1 MEVFIVNILTRRQ
14 PIDNDV
20 DHAVINNN
28 NNNLNRYAER
38 VLSGSNVNNI
48 LNGGFGNGITN
59 DTMTATTTTTTATT
73 STTTII
79 GNAST
84 TTGRP
89 SQLFADNRR
98 RIKGFDEYVPGG
110 GGDCF
115 NGDSSADDDCDS
127 DQMNYSNSMG
137 LVGLQNI
144 ANTCYMNAALQAL
157 SNTPPLTGYFI
168 ECGDIIEANYE
179 MTTAANN
186 QRKTGLAKSYCRL
199 VKEMWL
205 QNKRNNGKYGKLSIF
220 FFQKKKKKT
229 K

>member
-20 DHAVINNN
+20 DRVVINNNNTNN

-38 VLSGSNVNNI
+38 VRSGGNVNNNI
-48 LNGGFGNGITN
+48 LNGGFGNSITN
-59 DTMTATTTTTTATT
+59 DTMTTATEPSSLSTKTAAPPTAATTTMA
-73 STTTII
+73 
-79 GNAST
+79 N
-84 TTGRP
+84 
-89 SQLFADNRR
+89 
-98 RIKGFDEYVPGG
+98 
-110 GGDCF
+110 GDCF

-127 DQMNYSNSMG
+127 DQLNYSNSMG

-179 MTTAANN
+179 MTIAANS

-205 QNKRNNGKYGKLSIF
+205 QNKRNNGKYGKLSDANFYSNNNFIN
-220 FFQKKKKKT
+220 KKKIQFNLHSK
-229 K
+229 